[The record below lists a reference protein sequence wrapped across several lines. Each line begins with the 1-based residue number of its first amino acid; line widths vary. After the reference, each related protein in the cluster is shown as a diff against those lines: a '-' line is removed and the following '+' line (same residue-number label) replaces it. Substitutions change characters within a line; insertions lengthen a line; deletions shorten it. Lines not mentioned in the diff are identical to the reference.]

1 MMSNPAPPDLLLINS
16 PPNWTE
22 PQLAELCALD
32 TKPHEQGNDMKKKIK
47 HVNTVMRKH
56 QEISTIT
63 A

>member
-1 MMSNPAPPDLLLINS
+1 MISNPPPPDLLLINS

-22 PQLAELCALD
+22 PQPAELCALD
-32 TKPHEQGNDMKKKIK
+32 TKPHELGNDMKKKIK

-63 A
+63 D